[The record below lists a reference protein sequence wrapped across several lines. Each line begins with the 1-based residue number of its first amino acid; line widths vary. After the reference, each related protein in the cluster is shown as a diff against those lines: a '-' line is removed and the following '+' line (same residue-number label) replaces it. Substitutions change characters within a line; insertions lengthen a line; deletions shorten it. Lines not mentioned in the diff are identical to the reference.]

1 LFIMI
6 HKFKLITYA
15 VQIHRCFLSSFAEVS
30 VFQFLKM
37 KHIQQ
42 KRLLIIWNAA
52 QCELGVS
59 NQLWNHAA
67 QNPRRAKAANAQQRK
82 PKILQKF

>member
-1 LFIMI
+1 MI
-6 HKFKLITYA
+6 YNFKLVTYA
-15 VQIHRCFLSSFAEVS
+15 VQIHRCFFSSFAEVS

-42 KRLLIIWNAA
+42 NRPLIIWNAA
-52 QCELGVS
+52 QCELGVG

-67 QNPRRAKAANAQQRK
+67 QNPRRAKAANPQQRK
-82 PKILQKF
+82 PDILEKF